1 MSNVRAHAVLS
12 IHLRDISPAITA
24 AWETEFADAPDVEVS
39 CGEIFDVKA
48 DAIVSPAN
56 SFGYMDGGIDL
67 VYSRFFGWELQ
78 SRLQALLLE
87 RHFGELPVGQAVVV
101 PTEHPLIPFLV
112 SAPTM
117 RVPAGI
123 SRTANVYLAFRA
135 ALIATIEHNVGST
148 SPIASL
154 LVPGL
159 GTGVGEVPPERAARQ
174 MKLAYNSIVRGHGLK
189 SRNLGAIWGEHQDL
203 LL

>member
-1 MSNVRAHAVLS
+1 MFT
-12 IHLRDISPAITA
+12 IHLRDISPDFAA
-24 AWETEFADAPDVEVS
+24 AWDIEFANAADIEVS
-39 CGEIFDVKA
+39 CGDIFDVKA

-67 VYSRFFGWELQ
+67 VYSRYFGWELQ
-78 SRLQALLLE
+78 EKLQALIVE

-101 PTEHPLIPFLV
+101 PTGHASIPFLV

-117 RVPAGI
+117 RVPTSIA
-123 SRTANVYLAFRA
+123 RTINVYLAFRA
-135 ALIATIEHNVGST
+135 TLIAVIEYNSNT
-148 SPIASL
+148 SSPIESL

-174 MKLAYNSIVRGHGLK
+174 MKIAYNSIMPGQGSK
-189 SRNLGAIWGEHQDL
+189 SRNVGAILSEHQDL
-203 LL
+203 LS